1 MAMVEAV
8 SMGSSNRAGAASD
21 RPRFALTLALWGAL
35 VLGLNG
41 VTWLTGF
48 RTDTLAEGVEQG
60 AARVESSGIG
70 EVSDDLIR
78 RAIQTQH
85 DTLSFWTTLAWL
97 GDFLV
102 EPLAL
107 AARALAAATLFASV
121 AALVGRPVRYELALN
136 ECATAQGFW
145 VLGLAVQVALMIAL
159 RRGDIETSPILLL
172 PQGVYPAP
180 AILALRQLDLFAVL
194 GWSVLARG
202 GWRRGQ
208 VNLTVAVLICVM
220 LWLVEAVV
228 RIAFGLVLGSGARL
242 VIAPG

>member
-8 SMGSSNRAGAASD
+8 SMGSSSRAGAASD
-21 RPRFALTLALWGAL
+21 RSRFGLTLALWGAL

-41 VTWLTGF
+41 LTWLTGF
-48 RTDTLAEGVEQG
+48 RTGPLTEGVEQG
-60 AARVESSGIG
+60 AARVESRGVG

-102 EPLAL
+102 EPLTL

-121 AALVGRPVRYELALN
+121 AALVGRPVRYELALS

-159 RRGDIETSPILLL
+159 RRSDIETSPTLLL
-172 PQGVYPAP
+172 PAGVYPA
-180 AILALRQLDLFAVL
+180 AAWLALRQLDLFAVL
-194 GWSVLARG
+194 GWGVLARG

-208 VNLTVAVLICVM
+208 VNLATAVLICAL
-220 LWLVEAVV
+220 LWLVEAAA
-228 RIAFGLVLGSGARL
+228 RITFGLVLGSGARL
-242 VIAPG
+242 VIVPG

>member
-1 MAMVEAV
+1 MVEAV
-8 SMGSSNRAGAASD
+8 SMGASNRAGAASD
-21 RPRFALTLALWGAL
+21 SPRFGPTLALWAAL

-41 VTWLTGF
+41 VIWLAGF
-48 RTDTLAEGVEQG
+48 RTSALAEGVEQG
-60 AARVESSGIG
+60 AARVESRGIG

-145 VLGLAVQVALMIAL
+145 VLGLAVQAALMMTL
-159 RRGDIETSPILLL
+159 RRGDIETSPTLLL
-172 PQGVYPAP
+172 PQGVYPA
-180 AILALRQLDLFAVL
+180 AAWLALRQLDLFAVL
-194 GWSVLARG
+194 GWSALARG
-202 GWRRGQ
+202 AWRRGQ
-208 VNLTVAVLICVM
+208 VNLTAAVLICVM
-220 LWLVEAVV
+220 LWLVEAVI
-228 RIAFGLVLGSGARL
+228 RIGFGLVIGAGARL